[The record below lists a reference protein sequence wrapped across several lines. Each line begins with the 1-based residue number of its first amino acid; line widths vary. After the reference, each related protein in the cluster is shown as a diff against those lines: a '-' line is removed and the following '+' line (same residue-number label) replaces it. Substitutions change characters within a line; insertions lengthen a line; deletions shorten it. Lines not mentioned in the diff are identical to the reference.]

1 MKGEFLFDMGDVD
14 SWVRQRGGALLKNY
28 SRGRV
33 QWCLKIFVTLV
44 LFYFEE
50 IYSYELKII

>member
-14 SWVRQRGGALLKNY
+14 SWMRLRGGALLKNY

-33 QWCLKIFVTLV
+33 QCCLKIFVTLV
-44 LFYFEE
+44 LFFLRKYTL
-50 IYSYELKII
+50 IN